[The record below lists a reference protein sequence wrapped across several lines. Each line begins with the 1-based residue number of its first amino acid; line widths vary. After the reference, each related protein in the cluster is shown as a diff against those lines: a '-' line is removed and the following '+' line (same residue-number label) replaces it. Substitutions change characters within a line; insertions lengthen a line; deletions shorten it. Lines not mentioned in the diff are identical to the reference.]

1 MRSGFF
7 PLEVKLNKIL
17 SFLYLRSPILNL
29 FVSLAGIKTLYISC
43 RINCMLTIGGGRS
56 IFTVKQEQKKKKKNR
71 KNETARRNGPLLST
85 LAFKRLSSPSK
96 NLPPP
101 RNLINQTIL
110 HVPKIAYNS
119 ITFSRNINH
128 PNKLIALPLRRY
140 SLSTHL

>member
-56 IFTVKQEQKKKKKNR
+56 IFTVKQEQKKKKKSIVR
-71 KNETARRNGPLLST
+71 MKRQEETVL
-85 LAFKRLSSPSK
+85 
-96 NLPPP
+96 
-101 RNLINQTIL
+101 
-110 HVPKIAYNS
+110 Y
-119 ITFSRNINH
+119 
-128 PNKLIALPLRRY
+128 
-140 SLSTHL
+140 